1 MVSAIGIFIMSNLLV
16 NTSIKLATLLVLAFG
31 LSQSVSAKQQQ
42 ANSESFFSSIIAAK
56 IHPESNPTRVLF
68 VGNSFSFYNNGI
80 HNHLGSLI
88 RSAGEWKSNNRLR
101 LSTLSG
107 GHISEHS
114 ADLKDLLNNPSGK
127 WQAIVLQGH
136 SNEPIQAKKSQKFL
150 EATTQAVQQIKAK
163 GVQPILFMTWGYKG
177 QAKMSVEL
185 ADIYTKLAN
194 QLDVLVVPVGLAFA
208 IAEAELS
215 NIELFVPDVLGVD
228 SSQKLTYR
236 KDWKHPS
243 EAGTYLAA
251 CVFYSAL
258 YQRSP
263 EGLVFNGKLEQDTA
277 LALQKLSW
285 QVTQRFYSKG

>member
-1 MVSAIGIFIMSNLLV
+1 MNSLSAKISRKLV
-16 NTSIKLATLLVLAFG
+16 ALLVLLFCV
-31 LSQSVSAKQQQ
+31 SQNVYGKQEH
-42 ANSESFFSSIIAAK
+42 ANSEAFFNNIVAAK
-56 IHPESNPTRVLF
+56 IHPATNPARVLF

-136 SNEPIQAKKSQKFL
+136 SNEPIQPKKSLKFL

-177 QAKMSVEL
+177 QAKMSFEL

-258 YQRSP
+258 YQRTP

>member
-1 MVSAIGIFIMSNLLV
+1 MD
-16 NTSIKLATLLVLAFG
+16 KR
-31 LSQSVSAKQQQ
+31 SAKTSVKLSALLLLFFCIGQNVYAAKDQ
-42 ANSESFFSSIIAAK
+42 AINEAFFNSLVAPK
-56 IHPESNPTRVLF
+56 IHPASNLTRVLF
-68 VGNSFSFYNNGI
+68 VGNSFSFYNNGV
-80 HNHLGSLI
+80 HNHLASLI
-88 RSAGEWKSNNRLR
+88 RSSGEWKRNNRLR

-114 ADLKDLLNNPSGK
+114 ADLNDLLNNPSGK

-136 SNEPIQAKKSQKFL
+136 SNEPLHPKKSLNFVK
-150 EATTQAVQQIKAK
+150 ATSLAVQQIKAK
-163 GVQPILFMTWGYKG
+163 GVQPILFMTWGYKE
-177 QAKMSVEL
+177 QPKMGIEL

-208 IAEAELS
+208 MAERELS
-215 NIELFVPDVLGVD
+215 NIELFVPDVLSVD

-251 CVFYSAL
+251 CVFYSTL

-263 EGLVFNGKLEQDTA
+263 EGLIFNGKLEEDAA

-285 QVTQRFYSKG
+285 QVTQQFYSKG

>member
-1 MVSAIGIFIMSNLLV
+1 MRGFMYYTLALKISSCAFLMVLSCHNIHAKGNVNNSDAFFKAIVAPNV
-16 NTSIKLATLLVLAFG
+16 QPTS
-31 LSQSVSAKQQQ
+31 
-42 ANSESFFSSIIAAK
+42 
-56 IHPESNPTRVLF
+56 HPTRVLF

-88 RSAGEWKSNNRLR
+88 RSTGEWKRQQNRLR

-114 ADLKDLLNNPSGK
+114 ADLESILSDASQN
-127 WQAIVLQGH
+127 WHAIVLQGH
-136 SNEPIQAKKSQKFL
+136 SNEPLSSKKNKAFVL
-150 EATTQAVQQIKAK
+150 ATAQAVKQIKAK
-163 GVQPILFMTWGYKG
+163 GIQPILFMTWGYKG
-177 QAKMSVEL
+177 QPNMGLDLSNV
-185 ADIYTKLAN
+185 YTKLAN
-194 QLDVLVVPVGLAFA
+194 KLEVLVVPVGVAFA
-208 IAEAELS
+208 SAEAELG

-228 SSQKLTYR
+228 SENQLTYR

-251 CVFYSAL
+251 CVFFATL

-263 EGLVFNGKLEQDTA
+263 EGIIFRGKLDENTA

-285 QVTQRFYSKG
+285 NVTQQFFKRVQ